1 MAFNEDASCQKRWI
15 KGMPSFFRSAFGVF
29 PKRLPCPAARRS
41 IASFVCFAFMIA
53 EFGMTISNDST
64 IALSNST
71 ELISMNSTDYIV
83 LKTALAWLHEG
94 KRMAI
99 ATVVQTWGSSPRPV
113 GSWLAIRED
122 GQVVGSV
129 SGGCVEDDLIRRVQ
143 TEILTRNTP
152 ELVVYGVSKEEAAR
166 FGLPCGG
173 TLRLLVEPRPEQD
186 ILDSILEKIE
196 SHQIILRR
204 VNLGSGKST
213 LHLGTREDGFSL
225 SESEMQTSYGPRWR
239 MFVIGA
245 GQLSL
250 YVANFAL
257 AADFDVVVIDPRE
270 EYTEGLSQE
279 GIQFIKGMPDD
290 VMQELGIDSHTAIVA
305 LTHDPKID
313 DLALIDALQSKAFY
327 IGTLGSYTNTIK
339 RKERLREINLSTEQ
353 LDRLHGPVGLSIG
366 ALTPPE
372 IAVSVMAE
380 VIAVKYGKQT

>member
-1 MAFNEDASCQKRWI
+1 
-15 KGMPSFFRSAFGVF
+15 
-29 PKRLPCPAARRS
+29 
-41 IASFVCFAFMIA
+41 
-53 EFGMTISNDST
+53 
-64 IALSNST
+64 
-71 ELISMNSTDYIV
+71 MNSTDYIV
-83 LKTALAWLHEG
+83 LKTALSWLRDG
-94 KRMAI
+94 QRIAI

-143 TEILTRNTP
+143 TEILPSHIP

-173 TLRLLVEPRPEQD
+173 NLRLLVEPRPEQLILED
-186 ILDSILEKIE
+186 ILAAIE
-196 SHQIILRR
+196 DHQIILRR
-204 VNLGSGKST
+204 VQLSTGKSS
-213 LHLGTREDGFSL
+213 LRLGTRDDGFSL
-225 SESEMQTSYGPRWR
+225 SNTEMQTSYGPRWR

-250 YVANFAL
+250 YVANFAV

-270 EYTEGLSQE
+270 EYIESVIGN

-313 DLALIDALQSKAFY
+313 DLALIDALKSNAFY
-327 IGTLGSYTNTIK
+327 IGALGSYTNTLK
-339 RKERLREINLSTEQ
+339 RKERLREFNLSTEQ
-353 LDRLHGPVGLSIG
+353 LDRLHGPVGLAIG

-372 IAVSVMAE
+372 IAVSVMSE
-380 VIAVKYGKQT
+380 VIAVKYGKQK

>member
-1 MAFNEDASCQKRWI
+1 
-15 KGMPSFFRSAFGVF
+15 
-29 PKRLPCPAARRS
+29 
-41 IASFVCFAFMIA
+41 
-53 EFGMTISNDST
+53 
-64 IALSNST
+64 
-71 ELISMNSTDYIV
+71 
-83 LKTALAWLHEG
+83 
-94 KRMAI
+94 
-99 ATVVQTWGSSPRPV
+99 
-113 GSWLAIRED
+113 
-122 GQVVGSV
+122 
-129 SGGCVEDDLIRRVQ
+129 
-143 TEILTRNTP
+143 
-152 ELVVYGVSKEEAAR
+152 
-166 FGLPCGG
+166 
-173 TLRLLVEPRPEQD
+173 
-186 ILDSILEKIE
+186 
-196 SHQIILRR
+196 
-204 VNLGSGKST
+204 
-213 LHLGTREDGFSL
+213 
-225 SESEMQTSYGPRWR
+225 

-327 IGTLGSYTNTIK
+327 IGALGSYTNTVK
-339 RKERLREINLSTEQ
+339 RKDRLREFNLSTEQ

>member
-1 MAFNEDASCQKRWI
+1 
-15 KGMPSFFRSAFGVF
+15 
-29 PKRLPCPAARRS
+29 
-41 IASFVCFAFMIA
+41 
-53 EFGMTISNDST
+53 
-64 IALSNST
+64 
-71 ELISMNSTDYIV
+71 MN
-83 LKTALAWLHEG
+83 
-94 KRMAI
+94 I
-99 ATVVQTWGSSPRPV
+99 ATVVQTWGSSPRPI

-152 ELVVYGVSKEEAAR
+152 ELVIYGVSKEEAAR

-173 TLRLLVEPRPEQD
+173 TLRLLVEPSPEQAVLEE
-186 ILDSILEKIE
+186 ILKGIE

-204 VNLGSGKST
+204 VDLGSGKST
-213 LHLGTREDGFSL
+213 LYPGSREDSFSFGDA
-225 SESEMQTSYGPRWR
+225 EMQTSYGPRWR

-257 AADFDVVVIDPRE
+257 ASDFDVIVIDPRE
-270 EYTEGLSQE
+270 EYTEGLHQD

-313 DLALIDALQSKAFY
+313 DLALIDALQSNAFY
-327 IGTLGSYTNTIK
+327 VGALGSYTNTLK
-339 RKERLREINLSTEQ
+339 RKERLREFNVSTEQ
-353 LDRLHGPVGLSIG
+353 LDRLHGPVGLEIG

-380 VIAVKYGKQT
+380 VIAVKHGKRA

>member
-1 MAFNEDASCQKRWI
+1 
-15 KGMPSFFRSAFGVF
+15 
-29 PKRLPCPAARRS
+29 
-41 IASFVCFAFMIA
+41 
-53 EFGMTISNDST
+53 
-64 IALSNST
+64 
-71 ELISMNSTDYIV
+71 MNSTDYIV
-83 LKTALAWLHEG
+83 LKTALSWLREG
-94 KRMAI
+94 KRIAI
-99 ATVVQTWGSSPRPV
+99 ATVVQTWGSSPRPI

-152 ELVVYGVSKEEAAR
+152 ELVIYGVSKEEAAR

-173 TLRLLVEPRPEQD
+173 TLRLLVEPSPEQAVLEE
-186 ILDSILEKIE
+186 ILKGIE

-204 VNLGSGKST
+204 VDLGSGKST
-213 LHLGTREDGFSL
+213 LYPGSREDGFSFG
-225 SESEMQTSYGPRWR
+225 ESEMQTSYGPRWR

-257 AADFDVVVIDPRE
+257 ASDFDVIVIDPRE
-270 EYTEGLSQE
+270 EYTEGLHQD

-313 DLALIDALQSKAFY
+313 DLALIDALQSNAFY
-327 IGTLGSYTNTIK
+327 VGALGSYTNTLK
-339 RKERLREINLSTEQ
+339 RKERLREFNVSTEQ
-353 LDRLHGPVGLSIG
+353 LDRLHGPVGLEIG

-380 VIAVKYGKQT
+380 VIAVKHGKRA